1 MTPSRKEQSQDLLPP
16 SNESGETRP
25 RELFRRIQK
34 RDGTIVDFDR
44 EKITEAIWAAARSV
58 GGTSRSTADLL
69 ADRVILYLSR
79 IYDDHLLT
87 IEEVQDAVEKVLIE
101 QGHAK
106 TAKAYILYREKR
118 AQERGGRKGAF
129 EGWAIFS
136 KSTISVQS
144 SRHDRVRWDRKRIVE
159 ALLRETSI
167 PRKFAEQISREIEQ
181 QIING
186 RMQFVTASLI
196 REMVNCK
203 LIEHNLDVEWT
214 RHTRLGLRLTEVEGF
229 LRGTGEAASA
239 CPVSPLVSD
248 LRIAGEINRQYAFLA
263 VYPEEVT
270 EAHLAGDVYL
280 HHADS
285 VQSLHHGVH
294 SLEYVKLFGIDFSRV
309 PFREGPPETARD
321 LCDRAALFSR
331 EIAGYYR
338 GGSSW
343 PCFNVFAAPFFVDLP
358 EDNAV
363 EAIRSFFRNVAR
375 FSRESDSVSPFYLDL
390 CWEIPT
396 LLKEQPAVGPGGSRE
411 NPTYGNYEKT
421 ARALSGLILREY
433 ARGDGQGQPIQGL
446 EIRIHLSRGVW
457 EVGGDPG
464 LWEQIQSTIREN
476 VTLSLLLQ
484 RGNSLHF
491 PECLPL
497 CFSPDDPTDRDLR
510 YPWKLRYGTW
520 GKVSVHLPRIAAGS
534 GGQEKNLE
542 EGLASAF
549 QCASLAANSKRKYME
564 GLFHQGSR
572 GPLGLLIMRKDGEPY
587 LRRTA
592 YLLGLYGIHEA
603 AAIFLGDPGAS
614 DQALRE
620 VERKIIERMYVL
632 CRKYSRDQG
641 MPLLLCQS
649 WEAEALDHFRK
660 LDPKHRASPDNAEE
674 KQLRLFAEDEGSLG
688 RLRAM
693 EPGSRIQRQA
703 LFHDFHEG
711 GARVVLDADEMPE
724 DVHGLSG
731 FFHRLYRDTR
741 ALAIRIEADVTFC
754 EDCGLRARGKYDLCP
769 ACQSSNVV

>member
-1 MTPSRKEQSQDLLPP
+1 MTSSRKEEPQNLRP
-16 SNESGETRP
+16 SIAENEETRP

-34 RDGTIVDFDR
+34 RDGTMVDFDR

-69 ADRVILYLSR
+69 ADRVILYLAR

-106 TAKAYILYREKR
+106 TAKAYILYRDKR
-118 AQERGGRKGAF
+118 AQERAGRKGAADTPSIY
-129 EGWAIFS
+129 G
-136 KSTISVQS
+136 KSPISVQS

-186 RMQFVTASLI
+186 KMRSVTLSLI

-203 LIEHNLDVEWT
+203 LIEHNLNTEWT
-214 RHTRLGLRLTEVEGF
+214 SHTRLGLRLTEVEGF
-229 LRGTGEAASA
+229 LRGGGEAAA
-239 CPVSPLVSD
+239 YPASPLVSD
-248 LRIAGEINRQYAFLA
+248 AGIAGEINRQYAFLA
-263 VYPEEVT
+263 LYPEEVV
-270 EAHLAGDVYL
+270 EAHQAGDIYL

-294 SLEYVKLFGIDFSRV
+294 SLEYIKLFGIDFPRV
-309 PFREGPPETARD
+309 PFREGPPQTAED

-331 EIAGYYR
+331 EVAEHYR
-338 GGSSW
+338 EGFSW
-343 PCFNVFAAPFFVDLP
+343 PCFNVFAAPFFKDLP

-363 EAIRSFFRNVAR
+363 LAIRSFFRNVAHFGR
-375 FSRESDSVSPFYLDL
+375 RSNSISPLYLDL
-390 CWEIPT
+390 CWETPA

-411 NPTYGNYEKT
+411 NPTYAGYEKT
-421 ARALSGLILREY
+421 SRDLFRLIQREY
-433 ARGDGQGQPIQGL
+433 ARGDGRGQPVQGA
-446 EIRIHLSRGVW
+446 EVRIYLSRGVW
-457 EVGGDPG
+457 EAGSESGP
-464 LWEQIQSTIREN
+464 WEEIQNTIREN
-476 VTLSLLLQ
+476 VALSFLLQ

-497 CFSPDDPTDRDLR
+497 SLAPDDSGDRDIR

-520 GKVSVHLPRIAAGS
+520 GKVSIHLPRIAAES

-542 EGLASAF
+542 EGLASVF
-549 QCASLAANSKRKYME
+549 QTASIAADSKRKYME

-572 GPLGLLIMRKDGEPY
+572 GPLSLLMARKDGEPY

-592 YLLGLYGIHEA
+592 YLLGLYGVHEA
-603 AAIFLGDPGAS
+603 AAIFLGDPDAS
-614 DQALRE
+614 DQAHRE
-620 VERKIIERMYVL
+620 VERKIVERLYIL

-649 WEAEALDHFRK
+649 WEPAAMDHFGR
-660 LDPKHRASPDNAEE
+660 LDPKQNTPPNRTER
-674 KQLRLFAEDEGSLG
+674 KQLRLFAEDEGILS
-688 RLRAM
+688 RLRTM
-693 EPGSRIQRQA
+693 EPGSRVERQA
-703 LFHDFHEG
+703 LLHDFHEG
-711 GARVVLDADEMPE
+711 GARVLLDADDLPE
-724 DVHGLSG
+724 DVHGQCG

-741 ALAIRIEADVTFC
+741 ALAIRIEANVTFC
-754 EDCGLRARGKYDLCP
+754 EDCGLRARGKHDLCP